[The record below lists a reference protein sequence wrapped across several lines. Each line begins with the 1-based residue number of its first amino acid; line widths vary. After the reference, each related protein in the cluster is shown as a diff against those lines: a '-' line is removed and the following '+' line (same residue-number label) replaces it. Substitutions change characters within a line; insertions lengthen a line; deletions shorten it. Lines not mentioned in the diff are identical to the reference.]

1 MRDGRLMPLLG
12 LLLIGGLVLL
22 VGCDSDETAPNDP
35 LPELTT
41 DDVANQ
47 AAIPAV
53 AMTQVGPALAGFDG
67 GNIIDLKTRYS
78 LEFGEGDDFQGILYF
93 DFENDGVPV
102 NWNAANWAHMWTE
115 DGEPLSIDVGELAT
129 EFFMSADVTGDP
141 FDPVAHTTTL
151 NGSGIITIGDYD
163 HSWTIEGVEVASDGF
178 PEDGVLTFTAEGIT
192 VEVHYDGDQTAAVY
206 VDDVLY
212 GTINL
217 GNGTFQ
223 EI

>member
-67 GNIIDLKTRYS
+67 GDIILKTRYS
-78 LEFGEGDDFQGILYF
+78 LEFGEGDDFQGTLYF

-102 NWNAANWAHMWTE
+102 NWDAANWAHMWTE

-129 EFFMSADVTGDP
+129 EFLMSADVTGDP
-141 FDPVAHTTTL
+141 C
-151 NGSGIITIGDYD
+151 
-163 HSWTIEGVEVASDGF
+163 
-178 PEDGVLTFTAEGIT
+178 
-192 VEVHYDGDQTAAVY
+192 
-206 VDDVLY
+206 
-212 GTINL
+212 
-217 GNGTFQ
+217 
-223 EI
+223 